1 MAITTFIKDRINR
14 YEEQSGKRMFV
25 SQKFKMIISRINQMS
40 ILIFILKSV
49 KLYTW
54 FMCHLNTLIN
64 KNTYIYTLYLIQI
77 FKYFIFS
84 SRIKELFHLWI
95 HTKLL
100 DLQHNFYIKTSQ
112 HIFELNSNKSKIY
125 KSFIQS
131 SNCKYKYKEPL
142 THYQN

>member
-1 MAITTFIKDRINR
+1 
-14 YEEQSGKRMFV
+14 
-25 SQKFKMIISRINQMS
+25 MS

-49 KLYTW
+49 KLYIT
-54 FMCHLNTLIN
+54 MIYIHNYDLCAIYPN
-64 KNTYIYTLYLIQI
+64 KQKYIYIYTLYLIQI

-112 HIFELNSNKSKIY
+112 HIFELNSNK
-125 KSFIQS
+125 
-131 SNCKYKYKEPL
+131 
-142 THYQN
+142 